1 MTKWVNQLLYGDC
14 LSLMREMPM
23 GYVDLVYL
31 DPPFNSNR
39 DYAAIYE
46 DETGR
51 PLPEQIEAFNDL
63 WELSPER
70 VEAIKMMPVLMREA
84 GVPDEVAELWRHWM
98 QALRN
103 AQPRLLSYL
112 SYMTERLLPLRSIVK
127 PTGSI
132 YLHCDPTASHYIK
145 AMMDSIFGHQ
155 NFRNEIIWKRT
166 FAHGGATRWGDIHD
180 VILFYTRSD
189 KYTWNK
195 VLQAH
200 DPNYIDTKYRFVDE
214 RGRYRLVVLTGPGK
228 TKGAS
233 GQAWRGYN
241 PSDGGRH
248 WAVPKRAIDALRE
261 EGVEIPP
268 DLHDQLELLY
278 QHSFIRFP
286 ERGRGGGPGV
296 PEFKLYLE
304 KGQPIQDIITDIP
317 PINSQAKERLG
328 YPTQKPVALLE
339 RIIKASTN
347 EGDRVLDPFCGCAT
361 TIEAAHELKREWIGI
376 DIAIHAIKR
385 VAKVRLEDRLGLR
398 EGVDFVV
405 KGIPGSLEGAKDLWQ
420 SDKHQFQKWAIEQV
434 DGFVTTKKTDDG
446 GIDGRI
452 YFSLP
457 GQSELES
464 MVIEVKGGKN
474 VSKEVVR
481 SLRGV
486 LDRDQAKMAGLI
498 IMEDMGSRKT
508 KNFLSEFADLGMLDV
523 NGVKYPRM
531 QLLTVSDILAGQRF
545 LTPTVAKARMMSQP
559 SLPFGR

>member
-1 MTKWVNQLLYGDC
+1 MNRLLYGDC
-14 LSLMREMPM
+14 LTHLREMPKWS
-23 GYVDLVYL
+23 VDLVYL

-70 VEAIKMMPVLMREA
+70 IDEIKMMPVLMRDA
-84 GVPDEVAELWRHWM
+84 GIPDEVAELWRHWM
-98 QALRN
+98 SALRKAN
-103 AQPRLLSYL
+103 PRLLSYL
-112 SYMTERLLPLRSIVK
+112 SYMTERLIPLRSVVR

-166 FAHGGATRWGDIHD
+166 GAHGRAKRWGPIHD
-180 VILFYTRSD
+180 TILFYTRSN
-189 KYTWNK
+189 KYTWNRTFEEYGK
-195 VLQAH
+195 DYLEKA
-200 DPNYIDTKYRFVDE
+200 YRNKD
-214 RGRYRLVVLTGPGK
+214 RHGLYQPISLTGPG
-228 TKGAS
+228 TRS
-233 GQAWRGYN
+233 GSSGGTWRDVN
-241 PSDGGRH
+241 PGEGGRH
-248 WAVPKRAIDALRE
+248 WEL
-261 EGVEIPP
+261 PP
-268 DLHDQLELLY
+268 DRALPEWFVYPTGYAQMDCQERLEVLDAAGLIY
-278 QHSFIRFP
+278 WPPRGNVPRFK
-286 ERGRGGGPGV
+286 RYASIAGGN
-296 PEFKLYLE
+296 
-304 KGQPIQDIITDIP
+304 PIQDIITDIG
-317 PINSQAKERLG
+317 PIGAHAGERLG

-339 RIIKASTN
+339 RIISASTN
-347 EGDRVLDPFCGCAT
+347 EGDTVLDPFCGCAT
-361 TIEAAHELKREWIGI
+361 TIEASHTLNRKWIGI

-385 VAKVRLEDRLGLR
+385 VAAVRLADRLGLK

-405 KGIPGSLEGAKDLWQ
+405 EGIPETVEGAQDLWTH
-420 SDKHQFQKWAIEQV
+420 DKHQFQKWAIEQV

-446 GIDGRI
+446 GIDGRL

-457 GQSELES
+457 GADELES

-498 IMEDMGSRKT
+498 IMESMGERKT
-508 KNFLSEFADLGMLDV
+508 KNFLQEFADLGMLDV
-523 NGVKYPRM
+523 NGVKYPKM
-531 QLLTVSDILAGQRF
+531 QMLTVGEILSGKRF
-545 LTPTVAKARMMSQP
+545 LTPTVAKAKMVAQP
-559 SLPFGR
+559 LLPLGR